1 VKGPEARD
9 TTATRN
15 GDAQSLHTGGAGTNG
30 AANTNGIATNGI
42 AIDHDDVGTS
52 APPNDSINGTNTP
65 DDPPPPTDEAPRRP
79 PKKKSKRPLFTILAI
94 VVLAALIGGALYW
107 QNAAKY
113 VTTDNAQVDGD
124 KIDINAPDTGTIV
137 DWEISQGS
145 TVTRNQLVG
154 RIKIQGTGPQRP
166 IRSPGDGTVA
176 VNNVVNGT
184 YVTAGSGQPLAT
196 AYNLSSIYIT
206 ARVDETDV
214 SDVHVGAPVD
224 FTVDAIPGVTMTGV
238 VQEVQGS
245 SAGTFSL
252 FPQSNSTGNFQKVTQ
267 VIPIKITPLG
277 TGGATLA
284 PGMNVEVHIHKQQ

>member
-15 GDAQSLHTGGAGTNG
+15 GDAHSLHTDGAATNG
-30 AANTNGIATNGI
+30 AANTNGAATNGI
-42 AIDHDDVGTS
+42 ALDNKDAAPDVPDYATIDGTDT
-52 APPNDSINGTNTP
+52 PN
-65 DDPPPPTDEAPRRP
+65 DPPPPTDQAPRRP
-79 PKKKSKRPLFTILAI
+79 PAKKSKRPLFTIIALI
-94 VVLAALIGGALYW
+94 VVAAIIGGALYW
-107 QNAAKY
+107 QHASQF

-145 TVTRNQLVG
+145 TVTKNQLVG

-176 VNNVVNGT
+176 TNNVVNGT

-196 AYNLSSIYIT
+196 AYDLSSIYIT
-206 ARVDETDV
+206 ARVDETDI
-214 SDVHVGAPVD
+214 SDVHVGAPVE
-224 FTVDAIPGVTMTGV
+224 FSVDAFPGVTMTGV

-267 VIPIKITPLG
+267 VIPVKITPLG

-284 PGMNVEVHIHKQQ
+284 PGMNVEVHIRKQK